1 MATRRVYVDSRFRH
15 SGDEGDFRII
25 LDTPIELSEGALG
38 YIDSVCLSNTF
49 PTLICGVN
57 NRLYVRQ
64 RMAGVGGGLPKDTN
78 LVLSPGQYTTATLA
92 IEVAA
97 KLNAAKVNAGITY
110 TVTASADGT
119 TMTVAMAGPL
129 DISGT
134 TGIEILT
141 SQQVDAGGPAD
152 WGHTQFNHGLPAAS
166 APDKYQD
173 AGTILGLQSGSF
185 SLLVNESR
193 TTGFVSMIPYRT
205 LFLHSHLGSPLSIG
219 PRGENTIVRR
229 IIVGHTLPGQVVL
242 DNLSTEID
250 NIELPP
256 MLSEMHFSVRDI
268 YGRPVELSHSISFA
282 LVIKE
287 FPRGK

>member
-25 LDTPIELSEGALG
+25 VDTPIELSEGALG

-49 PTLICGVN
+49 PTLISGVN

-64 RMAGVGGGLPKDTN
+64 RMRYVGGDDPKDTN
-78 LVLSPGQYTTATLA
+78 LVLTPGQYTTATLA
-92 IEVAA
+92 TEVAT
-97 KLNAAKVNAGITY
+97 KLNQIKIDPAITY
-110 TVTASADGT
+110 TVTAAADGST
-119 TMTVAMAGPL
+119 LTVSMTGPV
-129 DISGT
+129 DASGGT
-134 TGIEILT
+134 SLKILT
-141 SQQVDAGGPAD
+141 SQEVDAGGPAD
-152 WGHTQFNHGLPAAS
+152 WGQTNSSHGLPAAR
-166 APDKYQD
+166 APEKHQD
-173 AGTILGLQSGSF
+173 AGTILGMQSGTF
-185 SLLVNESR
+185 SLLVNESL
-193 TTGFVSMIPYRT
+193 TSGFVSMIPYRT
-205 LFLHSHLGSPLSIG
+205 LFLHSHLASPLSVG

-287 FPRGK
+287 FPRK

>member
-38 YIDSVCLSNTF
+38 YIDSVCFSNTF
-49 PTLICGVN
+49 PTLISGVN

-64 RMAGVGGGLPKDTN
+64 RMAGVGGGQPKDSN
-78 LVLSPGQYTTATLA
+78 LVLTPSQYTTATLA
-92 IEVAA
+92 TEVAA

-110 TVTASADGT
+110 TVTAAADGT
-119 TMTVAMAGPL
+119 TLTVSMAGPA
-129 DISGT
+129 DANGGT
-134 TGIEILT
+134 SLKILT
-141 SQQVDAGGPAD
+141 SREVDASGPAD
-152 WGHTQFNHGLPAAS
+152 WGQTNSNHGLPAAH
-166 APDKYQD
+166 APAKYQD
-173 AGTILGLQSGSF
+173 AGTILGMQSGTF
-185 SLLVNESR
+185 SPLVNASL
-193 TTGFVSMIPYRT
+193 TSGFVSMIPYRT
-205 LFLHSHLGSPLSIG
+205 LFLHSHLGSPLSVG

-256 MLSEMHFSVRDI
+256 MLSEMHFSVGDI

-287 FPRGK
+287 FPKGK